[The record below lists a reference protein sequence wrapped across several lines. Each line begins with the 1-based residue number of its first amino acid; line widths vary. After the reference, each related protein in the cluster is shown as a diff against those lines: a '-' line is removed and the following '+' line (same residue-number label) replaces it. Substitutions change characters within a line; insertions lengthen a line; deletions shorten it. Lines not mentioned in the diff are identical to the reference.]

1 MVRVR
6 ERVVMMI
13 EFTLMSLILV
23 NNDEVN
29 SNIDSNRDDKGDS
42 KGDANKKH
50 EQE

>member
-1 MVRVR
+1 
-6 ERVVMMI
+6 MMI